1 MTRVEVLAKLHRLS
15 ETVQEEHDRG
25 KQRWSENEKETFH
38 KLHALK
44 LPHSGRKMLSV
55 LYAKGGMNQR
65 ALALQLGISP
75 QAVSESVKKL
85 EHLGYI
91 IKENGSQKNEN
102 LISLT
107 EEGGE
112 MAKFLIDLIGHH
124 ASELFRTFSDDE
136 VQQLGVLLDKLMLNV
151 LKE

>member
-1 MTRVEVLAKLHRLS
+1 MTQVEVLAKLHQLS
-15 ETVQEEHDRG
+15 ETVQEKRERG
-25 KQRWSENEKETFH
+25 QQRWSEDEKESFD

-55 LYAKGGMNQR
+55 LSVKGGMNQR

-107 EEGGE
+107 EEGEE
-112 MAKFLIDLIGHH
+112 MAKFLIDLIGRH
-124 ASELFRTFSDDE
+124 ACEVFRTFSDDE
-136 VQQLGVLLDKLMLNV
+136 VQQLGVLLDKLMQNV
-151 LKE
+151 GNA